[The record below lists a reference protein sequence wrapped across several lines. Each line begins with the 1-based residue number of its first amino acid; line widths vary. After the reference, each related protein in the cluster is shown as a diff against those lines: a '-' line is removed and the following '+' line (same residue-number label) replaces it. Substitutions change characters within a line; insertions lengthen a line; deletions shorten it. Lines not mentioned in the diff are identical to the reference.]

1 MSLRWLRRIGVHL
14 VTVLVG
20 LSTAGAAVDAKL
32 GLPTPITTGL
42 ADYAFQGADAAVKAW
57 AKGSAREGSPETSI
71 QVNYLKHVEAMYGK
85 FQSYHLVQVHALSP
99 LTLIVYLTINY
110 EKGPLFARFLSYRIR
125 NDWVLP
131 EFSFDTKPEAI
142 FPPELLAD

>member
-1 MSLRWLRRIGVHL
+1 MSKVRRSLI
-14 VTVLVG
+14 VG
-20 LSTAGAAVDAKL
+20 QLAALFLCVSADAATDTKL
-32 GLPTPITTGL
+32 GVPSPITIGL

-57 AKGSAREGSPETSI
+57 VKGSAREGSPEAII
-71 QVNYLKHVEAMYGK
+71 QVNYLRQVESMYGK

-99 LTLIVYLTINY
+99 LSFIVYLTINY
-110 EKGPLFARFLSYRIR
+110 EKGPLFARFLAYRIR

-131 EFSFDTKPEAI
+131 DFTFDTKPEAI